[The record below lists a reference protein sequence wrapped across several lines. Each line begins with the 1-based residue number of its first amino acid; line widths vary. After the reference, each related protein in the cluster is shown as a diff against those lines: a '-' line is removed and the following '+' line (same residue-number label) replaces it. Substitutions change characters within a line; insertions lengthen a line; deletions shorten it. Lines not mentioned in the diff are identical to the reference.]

1 MLTFHKIIMENSKCT
16 LIIFMCNFAII
27 ILLKLETWGRK
38 ETETLSST
46 KETINWKILTFLY
59 KKFVYASIK

>member
-27 ILLKLETWGRK
+27 ILLKLET
-38 ETETLSST
+38 
-46 KETINWKILTFLY
+46 
-59 KKFVYASIK
+59 